1 MSVFPTNRSKQVGS
15 VPVEGSSPG
24 AAKIDP
30 QSLTQLSASTTMDT
44 PEKLAP
50 TSTPSKQVGS
60 VPVEGSGPDAAKID
74 QQSFAQ
80 AQRSKTGAATLN
92 FESAST
98 QPSPASSTSQD
109 SSSATTV
116 NDKATTESGQGDLSA
131 PLSGIQFAQSSSAA
145 ETSTNK
151 PATTLVTRFSLGTG
165 VATPAS
171 QRQTSQILSASI
183 SSQPLNVPGGD
194 TTASKPTATSTLDVA
209 GPSLSVTP
217 TASGNLAMAVAF
229 NQGYKSLTFESQC
242 DNQDRL
248 QMTVCINGLFA
259 SCNDAGRYTVSPC
272 AEGMQ
277 CFALPL
283 MTEGSTGIN
292 VMCESPSKAAR
303 VLQAESPATASQV
316 MGSTAT
322 TMVSPLATSAPSSAT
337 AISSSFA
344 TSSDQSQ
351 TQSSNTQGIEL
362 STTEPEG
369 PSSTVSSNT
378 PSDVATTA
386 DATTEPLPTASNFE
400 TQMTFS
406 ATQST
411 FSDAATPSTTPLATT
426 EQISTPEASSS
437 TDMPLIISFPDSLPS
452 SLPEQSEGGSGP
464 AAQLFPAVVAV
475 AQTSAAYAQNSVQPS
490 PLQQAPSPTASSAAN
505 IAPGTFAEM
514 TTLPVAKYNENLAKG
529 TVTVTVT
536 TTERL

>member
-24 AAKIDP
+24 AAKIDS

-44 PEKLAP
+44 PEELAP

-80 AQRSKTGAATLN
+80 AQRSRTGAATLN
-92 FESAST
+92 IESAST

-116 NDKATTESGQGDLSA
+116 SDKATTESGQGDLSA
-131 PLSGIQFAQSSSAA
+131 PLSGTQFAQSSSAA
-145 ETSTNK
+145 ETSTKK

-171 QRQTSQILSASI
+171 QLQTSQISSASI
-183 SSQPLNVPGGD
+183 SSQPLNVPGGEA
-194 TTASKPTATSTLDVA
+194 TASKSTATSTLDVA
-209 GPSLSVTP
+209 GPSLSITP

-229 NQGYKSLTFESQC
+229 NQGYKSLTFDSQC
-242 DNQDRL
+242 DTQDRL

-272 AEGMQ
+272 ADGMQ

-322 TMVSPLATSAPSSAT
+322 TMVSPPVTSAPSSAT

-344 TSSDQSQ
+344 TSLDQSQ

-362 STTEPEG
+362 STTEPDG

-400 TQMTFS
+400 TQMIFS

-411 FSDAATPSTTPLATT
+411 FSDAATPSTTT
-426 EQISTPEASSS
+426 EQISTSEASSS

-452 SLPEQSEGGSGP
+452 SLPEQSEGRPGP

-514 TTLPVAKYNENLAKG
+514 TTLPMAKYNDNPAKG